1 MLFVFSESQAAD
13 TYLGTKWEMENH
25 LFYMKK

>member
-13 TYLGTKWEMENH
+13 IYPGAKWVMKNH
-25 LFYMKK
+25 LFYMKN